1 MSADSAISINE
12 QDIQLVTFNLGSEEF
27 GIDILKVNEINRL
40 MEVTK
45 VPKAPKYILGVINL
59 RGVII
64 PVVDLRLRFSMEQ
77 EEVGKKTRIMV
88 IEALEKAICFIVDE
102 VKEVVRISYDRIE
115 PAPEIVAGIG
125 CEYLRGVGKVDE
137 RLINIIDA
145 ERLFNKSEMMAFEQ
159 VSSMAQTEAEMTT

>member
-1 MSADSAISINE
+1 MAEEVSVVNIE

-64 PVVDLRLRFSMEQ
+64 PVVDLRRRFRMGKV
-77 EEVGKKTRIMV
+77 EVGKKTRIMI
-88 IEALEKAICFIVDE
+88 IEAINKSICFIVDE

-125 CEYLRGVGKVDE
+125 CEYLRGVGKVDD
-137 RLINIIDA
+137 RLINIIDS
-145 ERLFNKSEMMAFEQ
+145 EKLFNKSEMMSFEA
-159 VSSMAQTEAEMTT
+159 VSALTDVETVL